1 METNFDEDRA
11 KFKKNIDKMKP
22 LVENQTHKVH
32 KKNILF
38 RETVAKEV
46 EKRI

>member
-1 METNFDEDRA
+1 MEKNFDEERA
-11 KFKKNIDKMKP
+11 KYKNNLDELKA
-22 LVENQTHKVH
+22 LVEHQTHKVH
-32 KKNILF
+32 KKNILC